1 MKKMTKKQAAR
12 RLPCASLL
20 LGALAAVIYAFP
32 ALTEALQYDRS
43 AVLRGELWR
52 IVTCHWT
59 HWSLDHLLW
68 DLAVFVGLGAACE
81 LMNRPR
87 YVASLAAATVLVPV
101 AIATFLPNIEIYR
114 GLSGLDSTLFALL
127 VVLNLDKR
135 LSLGVFFFV
144 GFLVKTAYELA
155 TGGTVFV
162 SSSPGIDSVPLAH
175 AVGAAVG
182 ILMVFRFVSPA
193 GPPDTLQALCANLR
207 DTGGGPSR
215 CSSIS
220 ESSQA
225 TF

>member
-1 MKKMTKKQAAR
+1 VRKSQAAR
-12 RLPCASLL
+12 RIPCASLL
-20 LGALAAVIYAFP
+20 LGALAAVIYSFP
-32 ALTEALQYDRS
+32 ALAEALQYDRS

-81 LMNRPR
+81 QMDRCR
-87 YVASLAAATVLVPV
+87 YLVGLAAATILIPLSVV
-101 AIATFLPNIEIYR
+101 IFLPSLETYR

-135 LSLGVFFFV
+135 LSLGVGFFV
-144 GFLVKTAYELA
+144 AFLLKTAYELA

-162 SSSPGIDSVPLAH
+162 SSPTDIVSVPLAH

-182 ILMVFRFVSPA
+182 ILMVSRFVSPT

-207 DTGGGPSR
+207 DTRGGPSC

-220 ESSQA
+220 ESSPV
-225 TF
+225 TS